1 MTFFEQ
7 EMRKLFSQG
16 LSLREPVFVGRVCY
30 GKLEGDIRVRMEFA
44 TQGVAD
50 QYSALKVAM
59 LNRKEGLIDSVTLRF
74 SDVLGKKPTKTPNF
88 QDGIFPHIWKDR
100 ERFAWYIY
108 QPTGADYKTLADAVG
123 SYLSMFQ
130 KEDMAQGMGGMV
142 L

>member
-74 SDVLGKKPTKTPNF
+74 SSD
-88 QDGIFPHIWKDR
+88 
-100 ERFAWYIY
+100 
-108 QPTGADYKTLADAVG
+108 
-123 SYLSMFQ
+123 S
-130 KEDMAQGMGGMV
+130 
-142 L
+142 